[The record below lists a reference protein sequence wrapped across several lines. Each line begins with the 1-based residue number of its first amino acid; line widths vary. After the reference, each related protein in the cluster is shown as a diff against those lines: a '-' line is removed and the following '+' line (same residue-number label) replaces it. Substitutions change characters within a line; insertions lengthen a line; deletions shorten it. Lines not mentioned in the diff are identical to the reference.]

1 MNRPDLASAFHR
13 LDYYIRGVA
22 AEIVPHAYFA
32 RRLEHLRQDL
42 DRLSAD
48 PELLARV
55 DYCNKL
61 TVGEFHHVDAE
72 RQPTPW
78 DGSRYYYDFMET
90 RRFFDPSLRCRVLFG
105 DVRHIPDQP
114 TIVKSRPI
122 DGDNRNSVLLK
133 LDRLRHF
140 KLHDDP
146 YAFEEKQPLAVWRGN
161 VQTLPWRQ
169 RLVERHHDNPRC
181 DVGPAPQAYGRFAA
195 KPYLSPIDQMRYR
208 YILSIEGNDVATNL
222 KWIMASNSLCL
233 MPRPRFETW
242 FLEGRLIAGTH
253 YVELR
258 PDYEDL
264 DEKIDYYENNPKE
277 AKTLVANANAYVRQ
291 FLDHRQE
298 KLVQLLVLE
307 KYFKSTGQS
316 P

>member
-1 MNRPDLASAFHR
+1 MSKPDLATTIHR
-13 LDYYIRGVA
+13 LDYYVRGFVA
-22 AEIVPHAYFA
+22 DLVPRACFA
-32 RRLEHLRQDL
+32 RRLERLRRDFAHI
-42 DRLSAD
+42 SAD
-48 PELLARV
+48 QELLARV

-61 TVGEFHHVDAE
+61 ADGEIHHIDAE
-72 RQPTPW
+72 RPPTVW

-105 DVRHIPDQP
+105 DITHVPDQP

-122 DGDNRNSVLLK
+122 GEDNRNSVLLK

-140 KLHDDP
+140 KLHSDP
-146 YAFEEKQPLAVWRGN
+146 YAFEVKQPLAIWRGN

-169 RLVERHHDNPRC
+169 RLVERHYDNPRC
-181 DVGPAPQAYGRFAA
+181 DIGPAPQPYGRFAA
-195 KPYLSPIDQMRYR
+195 KPYLSPVDQMRYR

-222 KWIMASNSLCL
+222 KWIMASNSLCM

-264 DEKIDYYENNPKE
+264 DDKIEYYERHPE
-277 AKTLVANANAYVRQ
+277 DAKALVANANAYVRQ
-291 FLDHRQE
+291 FLDQRQE
-298 KLVQLLVLE
+298 RLVQLLVME
-307 KYFKSTGQS
+307 KYFKSTGQYR
-316 P
+316 